1 MLSIL
6 REAILFRLEKLFYVT
21 FNLLYLLIISKVTK
35 FNVIFRFP
43 KIESG
48 FNVYLEGKARL
59 DLGNISSRRNLNIVI
74 CNGELIFG
82 EDCFFN
88 NDCSINCLD
97 KVTIGKDT
105 IFGENVKIYDH
116 DHVVDDNYLVN
127 KNNFVTAPV
136 SIGENC
142 WIGSNV
148 TILKGVHI
156 SDRVIIGANAVV
168 HKSIMEAGI
177 YVNRNGQLTK
187 VK

>member
-1 MLSIL
+1 M
-6 REAILFRLEKLFYVT
+6 FRLVKLFSVI
-21 FNLLYLLIISKVTK
+21 FNYLYLFFISKLTK
-35 FNVIFRFP
+35 STVIFSFP

-48 FNVYLEGKARL
+48 FNLYLEGSARL
-59 DLGNISSRRNLNIVI
+59 DLNNVSSRRNLSIVI
-74 CNGELIFG
+74 CNGEMSIG
-82 EDCFFN
+82 DNCFFN

-105 IFGENVKIYDH
+105 IFGESIKIYDH
-116 DHVVDDNYLVN
+116 DHLVDDDYFVN
-127 KNNFVTAPV
+127 KNKFITAPV

-177 YVNRNGQLTK
+177 YVNKNGLLTK